1 MLPDSVSVLLSIGA
15 NLGDRE
21 KSIKFAVDLL
31 RENNLI
37 SDIKL
42 SSFYESEPVGITE
55 QPWFLN
61 VALSGYTLLSPYELL
76 FIAKSIEYLSG
87 RKKRKHW
94 HERELDIDII
104 FYGNVTF
111 ESNKL
116 TIPHKYFKYRKFV
129 LLPALEIDG
138 KFTVPNSNV
147 TFKQLLEQ
155 CDDQSLVRL
164 YN

>member
-21 KSIKFAVDLL
+21 TSIKLAVDLM
-31 RENNLI
+31 RENNII

-42 SSFYESEPVGITE
+42 SSFYESEPVGFTE

-87 RKKRKHW
+87 RKKRNHW

-116 TIPHKYFKYRKFV
+116 TIPHKCFKYRKFV
-129 LLPALEIDG
+129 LLPTLEIDD
-138 KFTVPNSNV
+138 KYTVPNSNV
-147 TFKQLLEQ
+147 TFKQLLQQ